1 MLLSFAEILPAWLV
15 GILVSA
21 SFKDQLYFS
30 VIRNIF
36 DSSEILPNFGAE
48 TSVLSHFLIFLS
60 RKHLQ
65 AVHCGLSHHTK
76 SVQTQGRVTE
86 GTASPSKPEHRDFC
100 VCQADSPSSV
110 RELSC

>member
-15 GILVSA
+15 GALVSA

-48 TSVLSHFLIFLS
+48 TSVLFHFLIFLS

-65 AVHCGLSHHTK
+65 AVHCALSHHTK

-86 GTASPSKPEHRDFC
+86 GTASPSKPEYRDFC